1 MNKKKIFGYLFMGL
15 LAVGATGT
23 VTSCKDYDDDINKNT
38 ADIQSL
44 KQALTQQKT
53 DLEKE
58 IASLKTQLEA
68 KDAELTA
75 AVTKAQGA
83 ADAAQGTA
91 DAAKKAAADEAVRA
105 AAAEAALEARLA
117 TAESAL
123 EDINKVLA
131 NKVDQSEFDSTVKD
145 IYAKIETVQ
154 TGLADALKK
163 VDANTAAIGTNSD
176 AIAANK
182 SLIESLKQGL
192 ANEEIARKAVAADLE
207 QQKTALA
214 NLQTKLNDLSTK
226 FAGQLTELTTKI
238 NTLSD
243 NITTL
248 TNQINDAENGLAS
261 KASVAEL
268 TNVQQTLDN
277 KINSVIADINALN
290 VLLEQSLRSLVF
302 IPQSYYW
309 GVEATKLLYL
319 DFNAISDQA
328 WISDANMNYAVKE
341 AKGYDNDTRYAT
353 AAGTK
358 VLSFAATYHMNPS
371 SAQLDP
377 KTTKVSV
384 ESGDLDYINTR
395 AAAAGIS
402 VKKNADGT
410 QAWSVKDGI
419 LTVNLDVNDPAKIKS
434 VKNDQMI
441 TNFATSVNVAKKND
455 KDTTITSDYA
465 TLYTEKVSGLKLAL
479 TNNTVNGH
487 ILDGAPKSKLSA
499 CTLTG
504 GTDYGHLM
512 QTVHEAGVTFDPQVW
527 VAWNSEGIDLRKFVE
542 THYTN
547 IEGKNAKLDDATF
560 NANFKYVFKLTAFYK
575 GTNETD
581 ESAHA
586 AIANDGYTLRPQAPD
601 ANGKQTQYGSE
612 QNRAQEIGR
621 TPVVR
626 VTLVDQ
632 QTGKVYDYGYIRI
645 KIVDPTTIPSVTP
658 DKVVSYTGNNYSY
671 NGECT
676 PNAWSYATKWYITE
690 QDLYKELGLT
700 REEFEKNYT
709 LDGDADDLNQ
719 YQIGTD
725 GKATALKTKIG
736 TASSI
741 TDKSTDPDGTKSSTL
756 KWEMTSKQAYK
767 FFVTEKKSGS
777 NVAIRYI
784 SADKT
789 VGPDVYVE
797 FIAGTKLEGTLP
809 SASLNLDAVKN
820 STIWSKKNGTAGSGK
835 YEFDMNVNSPNDYAI
850 KDNGDKPFEK
860 TLAEAFVGNKLDATK
875 IVTNLVDNTANKE
888 YAASKLTLD
897 LVFDASNAGK
907 EFKGISGK
915 TYVLSVAD
923 NGKTLNAAVKG
934 TTATQ
939 AVVKITGTDVN
950 AQKAVY
956 QETAFAKDLLN
967 YKAHNALDDN
977 TLTAVIGVLAN
988 NGCHE
993 LTLTNNTFNVRFLR
1007 PLNIT
1012 NTSAD
1017 VEDAGDAAQEINLMK
1032 LMTFTDYRDLW
1043 QNGYEKFYGITG
1055 VKVVGVANGEKIST
1069 NADVMT
1075 NQNGK
1080 EQSLQD
1086 VNGAIDFVY
1095 HANGTLTYKN
1105 YNSTTADF
1113 WVKIPVVVTYDWG
1126 EVPQTIT
1133 VNVKRTH
1140 SNAKRR

>member
-38 ADIQSL
+38 ADIQKLQSDL
-44 KQALTQQKT
+44 AAQKT
-53 DLEKE
+53 ALESE
-58 IASLKTQLEA
+58 ISTLKSQLETANGTLTALKGTVGDNTKAIEKAQSDIAGLEA
-68 KDAELTA
+68 KLNTANDALKSINATLA
-75 AVTKAQGA
+75 LKADQ
-83 ADAAQGTA
+83 
-91 DAAKKAAADEAVRA
+91 K
-105 AAAEAALEARLA
+105 
-117 TAESAL
+117 AL
-123 EDINKVLA
+123 EDSV
-131 NKVDQSEFDSTVKD
+131 QS
-145 IYAKIETVQ
+145 IYGKLEAVEDGLGAKIK
-154 TGLADALKK
+154 D
-163 VDANTAAIGTNSD
+163 NTTNL
-176 AIAANK
+176 N
-182 SLIESLKQGL
+182 
-192 ANEEIARKAVAADLE
+192 NEEIARKAADQDL
-207 QQKTALA
+207 QQQLDAINKLLGADKDGKLTGSDYQALKDA
-214 NLQTKLNDLSTK
+214 VEKLKGQVGDLNYDDLKDQLQNLSNSID
-226 FAGQLTELTTKI
+226 KI
-238 NTLSD
+238 NA
-243 NITTL
+243 NI
-248 TNQINDAENGLAS
+248 D
-261 KASVAEL
+261 V
-268 TNVQQTLDN
+268 
-277 KINSVIADINALN
+277 LN
-290 VLLEQSLRSLVF
+290 VLLEKSLRSLVF

-756 KWEMTSKQAYK
+756 KWEMTSEQAYK

-809 SASLNLDAVKN
+809 SATLDLDAVKN
-820 STIWSKKNGTAGSGK
+820 TTIWAAKNDKAGTGK
-835 YEFDMNVNSPNDYAI
+835 YEFDMNVNSPNDNNI
-850 KDNGDKPFEK
+850 KANGDKPFEK

-875 IVTNLVDNTANKE
+875 IVTNLVDKTANGE

-915 TYVLSVAD
+915 TYVLSVVD
-923 NGKTLNAAVKG
+923 NGKTLRAAVKG
-934 TTATQ
+934 TTAPQ

-977 TLTAVIGVLAN
+977 TLTAVIGVLAKN
-988 NGCHE
+988 ACHK
-993 LTLTNNTFNVRFLR
+993 LPLTNNTFNVRFLR

-1012 NTSAD
+1012 NTTAN
-1017 VEDAGDAAQEINLMK
+1017 VEDAGDAAQVIDLMK

-1055 VKVVGVANGEKIST
+1055 VKVVDVEDGEKIST
-1069 NADVMT
+1069 NADVTT
-1075 NQNGK
+1075 NQNGEK
-1080 EQSLQD
+1080 NASLQN

>member
-38 ADIQSL
+38 ADIQKLQSDL
-44 KQALTQQKT
+44 AAQKT
-53 DLEKE
+53 ALESE
-58 IASLKTQLEA
+58 ISTLKSQLETANGTLTALKGTVGDNTKAIEKAQSDIAGLEA
-68 KDAELTA
+68 KLNTANDALKSINATLA
-75 AVTKAQGA
+75 LKADQ
-83 ADAAQGTA
+83 
-91 DAAKKAAADEAVRA
+91 K
-105 AAAEAALEARLA
+105 
-117 TAESAL
+117 AL
-123 EDINKVLA
+123 EDSV
-131 NKVDQSEFDSTVKD
+131 QS
-145 IYAKIETVQ
+145 IYGKLEAVEDGLGAKIK
-154 TGLADALKK
+154 D
-163 VDANTAAIGTNSD
+163 NTTNL
-176 AIAANK
+176 N
-182 SLIESLKQGL
+182 
-192 ANEEIARKAVAADLE
+192 NEVIARKAADQDL
-207 QQKTALA
+207 QQQLDAINKLLGADKDGKLTGSDYQALKDA
-214 NLQTKLNDLSTK
+214 VEKLKGQVGDLNYDDLKDQLQNLSNSID
-226 FAGQLTELTTKI
+226 KI
-238 NTLSD
+238 NA
-243 NITTL
+243 NI
-248 TNQINDAENGLAS
+248 D
-261 KASVAEL
+261 V
-268 TNVQQTLDN
+268 
-277 KINSVIADINALN
+277 LN
-290 VLLEQSLRSLVF
+290 VLLEKSLRSLVF

-402 VKKNADGT
+402 VKD
-410 QAWSVKDGI
+410 WSTKDGI
-419 LTVNLDVNDPAKIKS
+419 LTVNLDVNDPTKIKS
-434 VKNDQMI
+434 VKENQMI
-441 TNFATSVNVAKKND
+441 TNFASVVNVAKKND

-487 ILDGAPKSKLSA
+487 ILEGAPKSKLSA

-527 VAWNSEGIDLRKFVE
+527 VAWNSNGIDLRQFVE

-547 IEGKNAKLDDATF
+547 VEGKNAKLDDATF
-560 NANFKYVFKLTAFYK
+560 DANFKYVFTLTYFTK

-586 AIANDGYTLRPQAPD
+586 AIASDGYTLRPQAPKAD
-601 ANGKQTQYGSE
+601 GTQAQYGAD
-612 QNRAQEIGR
+612 QVRAQEIGR

-626 VTLVDQ
+626 VTLVDKT
-632 QTGKVYDYGYIRI
+632 TGKVYDYGYIRI

-676 PNAWSYATKWYITE
+676 PNAWSYQTKWYITE

-725 GKATALKTKIG
+725 GKATALKDKIG

-756 KWEMTSKQAYK
+756 KWEMTSEQAYK
-767 FFVTEKKSGS
+767 FFVEEKKSGS

-784 SADKT
+784 SANKT

-797 FIAGTKLEGTLP
+797 FIAGNKLEGTMP

-820 STIWSKKNGTAGSGK
+820 STIWSAKNGVAGSGK
-835 YEFDMNVNSPNDYAI
+835 YEFDMNVNSPNDYDI
-850 KDNGDKPFEK
+850 KANGDKPFTK
-860 TLAEAFVGNKLDATK
+860 TLAEAFVGNKLDAAQ
-875 IVTNLVDNTANKE
+875 IITNLVDKTAKGE

-915 TYVLSVAD
+915 TYVLSVSED
-923 NGKTLNAAVKG
+923 GKTLNAAVKG
-934 TTATQ
+934 TTAPQ
-939 AVVKITGTDVN
+939 AIVKITGTGVN
-950 AQKAVY
+950 AEKAEY

-977 TLTAVIGVLAN
+977 TLTAVIGVLAKN
-988 NGCHE
+988 ACHK
-993 LTLTNNTFNVRFLR
+993 LPLTNNTFNVRFLR

-1012 NTSAD
+1012 NTTAN
-1017 VEDAGDAAQEINLMK
+1017 VEDAGDAAQVIDLMK

-1055 VKVVGVANGEKIST
+1055 VKVVDVEDGEKIST
-1069 NADVMT
+1069 NADVTT
-1075 NQNGK
+1075 NQNGEK
-1080 EQSLQD
+1080 NASLQN

>member
-1 MNKKKIFGYLFMGL
+1 MNKKKIFGYLFLGL

-38 ADIQSL
+38 ADIQTLQSDLTKAKSDLENEISSL
-44 KQALTQQKT
+44 KQELETANGKLTTLQNQVTTNTT
-53 DLEKE
+53 DL
-58 IASLKTQLEA
+58 
-68 KDAELTA
+68 
-75 AVTKAQGA
+75 TKAKS
-83 ADAAQGTA
+83 DI
-91 DAAKKAAADEAVRA
+91 
-105 AAAEAALEARLA
+105 AALESRLA
-117 TAESAL
+117 TAESTLQNINATLALKADQKAL
-123 EDINKVLA
+123 EDSCK
-131 NKVDQSEFDSTVKD
+131 S
-145 IYAKIETVQ
+145 IYGQLEAVE
-154 TGLADALKK
+154 TGLGDKIK
-163 VDANTAAIGTNSD
+163 TN
-176 AIAANK
+176 ATN
-182 SLIESLKQGL
+182 L
-192 ANEEIARKAVAADLE
+192 ANEETARIAAD
-207 QQKTALA
+207 
-214 NLQTKLNDLSTK
+214 NDLQQQLDALNKLLGKNSDGTFADYEALKKDVEDLQAKTK
-226 FAGQLTELTTKI
+226 DLDLADLTQQLQK
-238 NTLSD
+238 LSD
-243 NITTL
+243 RIDAVNA
-248 TNQINDAENGLAS
+248 QIN
-261 KASVAEL
+261 V
-268 TNVQQTLDN
+268 
-277 KINSVIADINALN
+277 LN
-290 VLLEQSLRSLVF
+290 VLLERSLRSLVF

-319 DFNAISDQA
+319 DFNAISDKE
-328 WISDANMNYAVKE
+328 WISDADMNYAKKE
-341 AKGYDNDTRYAT
+341 AKGYSDDTRYAT

-395 AAAAGIS
+395 AAGAGIS
-402 VKKNADGT
+402 VKD
-410 QAWSVKDGI
+410 WSTKDGI
-419 LTVNLDVNDPAKIKS
+419 LTVNLDVNDPTKIKS
-434 VKNDQMI
+434 VKENQMI
-441 TNFATSVNVAKKND
+441 TNFASVVNVAKKND

-487 ILDGAPKSKLSA
+487 ILEGAPKSKLSA

-527 VAWNSEGIDLRKFVE
+527 VAWNSNGIDLRQFVE

-547 IEGKNAKLDDATF
+547 VEGKNAKLDDATF
-560 NANFKYVFKLTAFYK
+560 DANFKYVFTLTYFTK

-586 AIANDGYTLRPQAPD
+586 AIASDGYTLRPQAPKAD
-601 ANGKQTQYGSE
+601 GTQAQYGAD
-612 QNRAQEIGR
+612 QVRAQEIGR

-626 VTLVDQ
+626 VTLVDKT
-632 QTGKVYDYGYIRI
+632 TGKVYDYGYIRI

-676 PNAWSYATKWYITE
+676 PNAWSYQTKWYITE

-700 REEFEKNYT
+700 REEFEKNYE

-725 GKATALKTKIG
+725 GKATALKDKIG

-756 KWEMTSKQAYK
+756 KWEMTSEQAYK
-767 FFVTEKKSGS
+767 FFVEEKKSGS

-784 SADKT
+784 SANKT

-797 FIAGTKLEGTLP
+797 FIAGNKLEGTMP

-820 STIWSKKNGTAGSGK
+820 STIWSAKNGVAGSGK
-835 YEFDMNVNSPNDYAI
+835 YEFDMNVNSPNDYDI
-850 KDNGDKPFEK
+850 KANGDKPFTK
-860 TLAEAFVGNKLDATK
+860 TLAEAFVGNKLDAAQ
-875 IVTNLVDNTANKE
+875 IITNLVDKTAKGE
-888 YAASKLTLD
+888 YAASNLTLD

-915 TYVLSVAD
+915 TYVLSVSED
-923 NGKTLNAAVKG
+923 GKTLNAAVKG

-939 AVVKITGTDVN
+939 AIVKITGTGVN
-950 AQKAVY
+950 AEKAEY

-977 TLTAVIGVLAN
+977 TLTAVIGVLAKN
-988 NGCHE
+988 ACHK
-993 LTLTNNTFNVRFLR
+993 LPLTNNTFNVRFLR

-1012 NTSAD
+1012 NTTAN
-1017 VEDAGDAAQEINLMK
+1017 VEDAGDAAQVIDLMK

-1055 VKVVGVANGEKIST
+1055 VKVVDVEDGEKIST
-1069 NADVMT
+1069 NADVTT
-1075 NQNGK
+1075 NQNG
-1080 EQSLQD
+1080 EENASLQN